1 MTPDAFVESFNQ
13 FRQQSDATQARFE
26 LSNEAIW
33 PILNEDTD
41 QTAFDRHYTYHPAWA
56 CRVLR
61 RTNPAHHYD
70 FSSTLNFIAMASAW
84 VPITFCD
91 YRPAALQLDGLSMR
105 RENLTKLSFADNS
118 LESVSCMHV
127 LEHIG
132 LGRYGDDLDYDG
144 DLKAVA
150 ELRRVVRA
158 GGDLLIVLP
167 LGRTARVQFNAHR
180 IYTWA
185 SVLALFQGQFELV
198 ESALIPEQTNLG
210 LIYSPDEGLL
220 NAQNLGCGCFGSRS
234 ASRPIAYRHG
244 EDII

>member
-1 MTPDAFVESFNQ
+1 LTPEAYTEAFGRL
-13 FRQQSDATQARFE
+13 RQQSGATKERFE

-41 QTAFDRHYTYHPAWA
+41 QTGFDRHYVYHPAWA

-61 RTNPAHHYD
+61 RTRPALHHD

-91 YRPAALQLDGLSMR
+91 YRPAALQLDGVATR
-105 RENLTKLSFADNS
+105 CENLTQLSFADDS
-118 LESVSCMHV
+118 LDSVSCMHV

-132 LGRYGDDLDYDG
+132 LGRYGDVLDYDG

-150 ELRRVVRA
+150 ELTRVVRV

-167 LGRTARVQFNAHR
+167 LGRTARIQFNAHR
-180 IYTWA
+180 IYTWGA
-185 SVLALFQGQFELV
+185 VLEMFRDRFDLV
-198 ESALIPEQTNLG
+198 ESALIPEQPNLG
-210 LIYSPDEGLL
+210 LVYSPDASLL
-220 NAQNLGCGCFGSRS
+220 NTQTLGCGCFWYKKRQ
-234 ASRPIAYRHG
+234 
-244 EDII
+244 